1 MVARSYEL
9 TQKRNGTDT
18 VFSSTKCTMSIFLKN
33 YSNSYQITV
42 WILYPSNG
50 PNYQIIVTKI
60 IKQSY
65 GKA

>member
-1 MVARSYEL
+1 MNWHRKE
-9 TQKRNGTDT
+9 TWTDT

-33 YSNSYQITV
+33 YPNSYQITV
-42 WILYPSNG
+42 WVVYPSNG
-50 PNYQIIVTKI
+50 PNDQIIVTKI

>member
-1 MVARSYEL
+1 
-9 TQKRNGTDT
+9 
-18 VFSSTKCTMSIFLKN
+18 MSIFLKN
-33 YSNSYQITV
+33 YPNSYQITV
-42 WILYPSNG
+42 WIVYPSNG